1 MVSSN
6 RIAATNSAPLAYR
19 LRPAA
24 RFDRLE
30 NGGAALVL
38 GYPLRALF
46 VHEEWHPAL
55 ACLADGA
62 RVSMARIAATVP
74 HLPAEAIESFLNI
87 LIRKGYLAQE
97 GFPRLAASDC
107 PSVSVIIP
115 VRDRPEEIRECLQS
129 LTRLDYPAAKQEIIV
144 VDDASRDDTPAVV
157 SEFPAV
163 RLIRMPQHRQAAFCR
178 NQAAEAARGDILAF
192 IDSDCLADPTWLR
205 ELVPAFRDRSLGA
218 LGGWVDAAFEDNGL
232 DRYEKV
238 KSALKMGSWFKR
250 SEQAERFFYVPA
262 CNFLVRRD
270 AFRTIG
276 GFRASLHVG
285 EDVDF
290 CWRLQDAGHSLEYR
304 PMGRVAHKHR
314 NRLGAFCARRFDY
327 GTSEPVLQS
336 LHRARVKTLFLPWS
350 ETLFWLATVLAIV
363 IPSLLPLAAS
373 GTLLLVDGI
382 RKHRRLQT
390 RQVPVTRREVYT
402 AIVRGYLAFVYHC
415 CSFVSRYYL
424 IVVPALAVLSTLT
437 AAVMFG
443 MHLIAGLVD
452 YTVKKPRL
460 NPLWFLFFFTLEQAS
475 YQSGVWW
482 ACIRRFN
489 FNPVLPRVIHKR
501 I

>member
-1 MVSSN
+1 MASSN
-6 RIAATNSAPLAYR
+6 RTAATNSLPLAYR

-24 RFDRLE
+24 RFDRLA
-30 NGGAALVL
+30 NGGGALVL

-46 VHEEWHPAL
+46 VHAEWHPAL
-55 ACLADGA
+55 ACLAGGDWVP
-62 RVSMARIAATVP
+62 RERIAAAMP
-74 HLPAEAIESFLNI
+74 DLPAEALESFLNT
-87 LIRKGYLAQE
+87 LIRKGYLAQA
-97 GFPRLAASDC
+97 GFPRLAASEY

-115 VRDRPEEIRECLQS
+115 VRDRPQEIQECLAS
-129 LTRLDYPAAKQEIIV
+129 LTRLDYPAAKREIIV

-157 SEFPAV
+157 EQFPVV
-163 RLIRMPQHRQAAFCR
+163 RLIRMTQHRQAAFCR
-178 NQAAEAARGDILAF
+178 NRAAEAARGNILAF
-192 IDSDCLADPTWLR
+192 IDSDCLADPTWLK
-205 ELVPAFRDRSLGA
+205 ELVPAFRDDSLGA

-270 AFRTIG
+270 AFQEVG
-276 GFRASLHVG
+276 GFRESLHVG

-290 CWRLQDAGHSLEYR
+290 CWRLQDAGYSLEYR
-304 PMGRVAHKHR
+304 PLGRVAHKHR

-350 ETLFWLATVLAIV
+350 ETLFWLTAVLAIV
-363 IPSLLPLAAS
+363 AQSLLPLAA
-373 GTLLLVDGI
+373 GGIMLLVDGI

-390 RQVPVTRREVYT
+390 RQVPVTRRETYT
-402 AIVRGYLAFVYHC
+402 AIIRGYLAFVYHC

-424 IVVPALAVLSTLT
+424 IAVPLLTPLSPLA
-437 AAVMFG
+437 AAIMGG
-443 MHLIAGLVD
+443 MHLMAGLVEFS
-452 YTVKKPRL
+452 VKQPRL
-460 NPLWFLFFFTLEQAS
+460 NPLAFVFFFTLEQAS

-482 ACIRRFN
+482 ACIRRLN